1 MAFWRKRSTP
11 VDRAVEELDRQIA
24 SLQKQ
29 LRQMS
34 VENPTNGFAPL
45 VGTSSAARSASS
57 AEKAMKFIKDVLRP
71 PGERS
76 PALSTRTRRDLFDI
90 PTEPLKDLE
99 AEAIAF
105 SRKAEPDLFAGIEK
119 ETAAP
124 AEAKAQTQ
132 IDCTTKPEEKLAHY
146 LSAGSIKTYRPL
158 KHVQRQTRNRF
169 FMWLGLSLIALWVL
183 YAVIR

>member
-1 MAFWRKRSTP
+1 MSIDSP
-11 VDRAVEELDRQIA
+11 A
-24 SLQKQ
+24 S
-29 LRQMS
+29 
-34 VENPTNGFAPL
+34 GFAAL
-45 VGTSSAARSASS
+45 ADASSAARSASS
-57 AEKAMKFIKDVLRP
+57 AEKAMKFIKDLLRP

-76 PALSTRTRRDLFDI
+76 PALSTRAKRDLFDI

-99 AEAIAF
+99 AEPIAF

-124 AEAKAQTQ
+124 AEAKVQTR

-146 LSAGSIKTYRPL
+146 LSAGSIKTYKPL

-169 FMWLGLSLIALWVL
+169 LMWLGLSLVALWLL

>member
-24 SLQKQ
+24 SVRRQ

-34 VENPTNGFAPL
+34 AGSPANGFTPL
-45 VGTSSAARSASS
+45 VGTSSSARSASA
-57 AEKAMKFIKDVLRP
+57 AEKAMNFIKDVLRP

-76 PALSTRTRRDLFDI
+76 PTSSTRTRRDLFDI
-90 PTEPLKDLE
+90 PSEPLKDLE
-99 AEAIAF
+99 AEPIAF
-105 SRKAEPDLFAGIEK
+105 SRRSEPDLFVGTEK
-119 ETAAP
+119 ETGAP
-124 AEAKAQTQ
+124 TGVKSQTQ

-169 FMWLGLSLIALWVL
+169 FMWLGLSLIVLWL
-183 YAVIR
+183 IYAVVR